1 MSIALRL
8 LSAYNVLAALAVAV
22 KFVFAVPQPSW
33 DVMNWI
39 MAAGII
45 VALAGS
51 FYCKRQ
57 FDSDA
62 RTADV
67 RRFLDVNAPFFA
79 ALGLFIAFGFMWSLE
94 INNQEAAHG
103 PASLWPY
110 VNTAFVIV
118 AGMIGVR
125 MWNAAGKMQG
135 ARAA

>member
-8 LSAYNVLAALAVAV
+8 LAAYNVLAALAVAV

-45 VALAGS
+45 VALAGT
-51 FYCKRQ
+51 FYCKRG
-57 FDSDA
+57 FD
-62 RTADV
+62 ADGEAASSV
-67 RRFLDVNAPFFA
+67 RRFLDVNVPFFA

-94 INNQEAAHG
+94 INDQEAAHG

-118 AGMIGVR
+118 AGMTGVR
-125 MWNAAGKMQG
+125 MWNAARKM
-135 ARAA
+135 